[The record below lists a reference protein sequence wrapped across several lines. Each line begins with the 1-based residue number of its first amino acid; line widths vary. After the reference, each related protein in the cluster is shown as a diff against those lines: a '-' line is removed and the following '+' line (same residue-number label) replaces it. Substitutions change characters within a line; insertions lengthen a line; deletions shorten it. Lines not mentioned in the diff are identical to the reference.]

1 MHIRSSRS
9 SRSWWRTSVLAAGL
23 MAMVGCAG
31 PGAETDRDTTPS
43 DVRTTLG
50 SEPVTITMRVN
61 ADQEALW
68 SALAAGFE
76 DAEPAV
82 TVEVTTEDFATLQ
95 QNAPRYLATENP
107 PDLLRLPAPGDA
119 VKDRL
124 LLNLDGYADA
134 YGWDQWP
141 ESQLEQLRISDDG
154 RQRGEGSLYGVGIGF
169 QLTGLYYNIDVARE
183 IGMEEPP
190 ETIEELVEAM
200 EDADAAGKIP
210 MMASGNNTFV
220 LQALMHAY
228 GAAEEVSAWV
238 GNAPGASIESLETIA
253 AASTVQEWVE
263 AGYYPDDLLS
273 VDDEQALGSWFEG
286 DALFLYQGGWLAGAM
301 DQNMA
306 GKVGFVLFPPETAG
320 DPRYAMSAPNGLV
333 IPEAAEHPNEAAAF
347 LNWANSSEAGRQI
360 QVDQAGLAPGGS
372 TDLPAPEAARDS
384 VLSQTLEA
392 FAAASEQD
400 TLIDFLAN
408 STPGML
414 SATINPQT
422 QLLVGDKVTA
432 KEYIANLQ
440 SDYEADLAD

>member
-1 MHIRSSRS
+1 MRVRFSRS
-9 SRSWWRTSVLAAGL
+9 SRSWWGTGLLAAGL
-23 MAMVGCAG
+23 VAMASCGS
-31 PGAETDRDTTPS
+31 PGSETDRDTTPS
-43 DVRTTLG
+43 NVSTTLG
-50 SEPVTITMRVN
+50 SDPVTITMRVN

-76 DAEPAV
+76 AAEPAV
-82 TVEVTTEDFATLQ
+82 TVKVTTEDFATLQ
-95 QNAPRYLATENP
+95 QNAPRYLAAKNP

-119 VKDRL
+119 VKDQL
-124 LLNLDGYADA
+124 LLNLDEYADA

-141 ESQLEQLRISDDG
+141 ESQLEQLRVSDDG
-154 RQRGEGSLYGVGIGF
+154 RQRGEGPLYGVGIGF
-169 QLTGLYYNIDVARE
+169 QLTGLYYNIDLAQQ

-190 ETIEELVEAM
+190 ETIEELVAAM
-200 EDADAAGKIP
+200 EDAAAAGKIP

-228 GAAEEVSAWV
+228 GAAGEVSAWV
-238 GNAPGASIESLETIA
+238 GNAPEASIQTPENVA

-263 AGYYPDDLLS
+263 AGYYPEDLLS
-273 VDDEQALGSWFEG
+273 IDDEQALGNWFEG
-286 DALFLYQGGWLAGAM
+286 NTLFLYQGGWLAGAM

-347 LNWANSSEAGRQI
+347 LNWANTSEEGRQI

-372 TDLPAPEAARDS
+372 TDLPVPEAASGS

-408 STPGML
+408 ATPGML
-414 SATINPQT
+414 SATLNPQT
-422 QLLVGDKVTA
+422 QLLVSGKVTPE
-432 KEYIANLQ
+432 EYIANLQ
-440 SDYEADLAD
+440 ADYESDLGN

>member
-1 MHIRSSRS
+1 MRVRFSRS
-9 SRSWWRTSVLAAGL
+9 SRSWWGIGLLAAGL
-23 MAMVGCAG
+23 VAMASCGS
-31 PGAETDRDTTPS
+31 PGSETDRDTTPS
-43 DVRTTLG
+43 DVSTTLG
-50 SEPVTITMRVN
+50 SDPVTITMRVN

-76 DAEPAV
+76 EAEPAV
-82 TVEVTTEDFATLQ
+82 TVKVTTEDFATLQ
-95 QNAPRYLATENP
+95 QNAPRYLAAENP

-119 VKDRL
+119 VKDQL
-124 LLNLDGYADA
+124 LLNLDEYADA

-141 ESQLEQLRISDDG
+141 ESQLEQLRVSDDG

-169 QLTGLYYNIDVARE
+169 QLTGLYYNIDLAQQ

-190 ETIEELVEAM
+190 ETIEEVVAAM
-200 EDADAAGKIP
+200 EDAAAAGETP

-220 LQALMHAY
+220 LQALMQAY
-228 GAAEEVSAWV
+228 GAAGEVSAWV
-238 GNAPGASIESLETIA
+238 GNAPEASIDTPETVA
-253 AASTVQEWVE
+253 AASTVQDWVE
-263 AGYYPDDLLS
+263 AGYYPEDLLS
-273 VDDEQALGSWFEG
+273 IDDEQALGNWFEG
-286 DALFLYQGGWLAGAM
+286 NTLFLYQGGWLAGAM

-347 LNWANSSEAGRQI
+347 LNWANTSKEGRQI

-372 TDLPAPEAARDS
+372 TDLPVPEAAPGS

-408 STPGML
+408 ATPGML
-414 SATINPQT
+414 SATLNPQT
-422 QLLVGDKVTA
+422 QLLVSGKVTPE
-432 KEYIANLQ
+432 EYIANLQ
-440 SDYEADLAD
+440 ADYESDLGN

>member
-9 SRSWWRTSVLAAGL
+9 WWGTCVLVAGL
-23 MAMVGCAG
+23 MAMASCGS
-31 PGAETDRDTTPS
+31 PGSETGRDTTPS
-43 DVRTTLG
+43 DVTTMLG
-50 SEPVTITMRVN
+50 SDPVTITMRVN

-76 DAEPAV
+76 ESEPAV

-95 QNAPRYLATENP
+95 QNAPRYLAAEDP

-119 VKDRL
+119 VKDQL
-124 LLNLDGYADA
+124 LLSLDEYADA

-141 ESQLEQLRISDDG
+141 ESQLEQLRVSDDG
-154 RQRGEGSLYGVGIGF
+154 RQRGEGSLYGVGVGF
-169 QLTGLYYNIDVARE
+169 QLTGLYYNIEVAQQ
-183 IGMEEPP
+183 IGMDEPP
-190 ETIEELVEAM
+190 ETIEDLVAAM
-200 EDADAAGKIP
+200 EDAAAAGKIP
-210 MMASGNNTFV
+210 MMASGDNTFL

-228 GAAEEVSAWV
+228 GAAGEVSAWV
-238 GNAPGASIESLETIA
+238 GNAPDASIETPEAVA

-263 AGYYPDDLLS
+263 AGYYPEDLLS
-273 VDDEQALGSWFEG
+273 IDDDQALGNWFEG
-286 DALFLYQGGWLAGAM
+286 NTLFLYQGGWLAGAM

-306 GKVGFVLFPPETAG
+306 GKVGFVLFPVETAG

-333 IPEAAEHPNEAAAF
+333 IPAAAEHPNEAAAF
-347 LNWANSSEAGRQI
+347 LNWANTSDEGRQI

-372 TDLPAPEAARDS
+372 TDLPVPEAASGS

-408 STPGML
+408 ATPGML
-414 SATINPQT
+414 SATLNPQT
-422 QLLVGDKVTA
+422 QLLVSGKVTPPQ
-432 KEYIANLQ
+432 YIANLQ
-440 SDYEADLAD
+440 AEYESDLGS

>member
-1 MHIRSSRS
+1 MRVRS
-9 SRSWWRTSVLAAGL
+9 SRSWWAAGVLAAGAVA
-23 MAMVGCAG
+23 MASCGS
-31 PGAETDRDTTPS
+31 PGSETDRDTTPS
-43 DVRTTLG
+43 NVTTTLG
-50 SEPVTITMRVN
+50 SDPVTITMRVN

-76 DAEPAV
+76 EAEPTV
-82 TVEVTTEDFATLQ
+82 TVKVTTEDFATLQ
-95 QNAPRYLATENP
+95 QNAPRYLAAQNP

-119 VKDRL
+119 VKDQL
-124 LLNLDGYADA
+124 LLNLDEYANA
-134 YGWDQWP
+134 YGWDEWP
-141 ESQLEQLRISDDG
+141 ESQLGQLRVSDDG

-169 QLTGLYYNIDVARE
+169 QLTGLYYNMDVAQE

-190 ETIEELVEAM
+190 ETIAEMVAAM
-200 EDADAAGKIP
+200 EDAAAAGKIP

-228 GAAEEVSAWV
+228 GAAGEVSAWV
-238 GNAPGASIESLETIA
+238 GTTPEANIDTPETIA

-263 AGYYPDDLLS
+263 AGYYPEDLLAI
-273 VDDEQALGSWFEG
+273 DDEQALGNWFEG
-286 DALFLYQGGWLAGAM
+286 NTLFLYQGGWLAGAM
-301 DQNMA
+301 DQNMT
-306 GKVGFVLFPPETAG
+306 GKVGFVLFPPETAD

-347 LNWANSSEAGRQI
+347 LNWANTSQAGRQI

-372 TDLPAPEAARDS
+372 TQLSVPEAAPGS

-408 STPGML
+408 ATPGML
-414 SATINPQT
+414 TATLNPQT
-422 QLLVGDKVTA
+422 QFLVSGKVTPE
-432 KEYIANLQ
+432 EYVANLQ
-440 SDYEADLAD
+440 ADYEADLGN